1 MTQLIGVALGND
13 LDPISHA
20 QKVGADCVQIQVG
33 DPQGWGK
40 PSVAYT
46 AGAAALKADLKAA
59 GIKLYVHS
67 AYVINVAS
75 TNNRI
80 RIPSRKLLQST
91 VDFAHELGAA
101 GVVVHGGHV
110 TKEDD
115 PAQGFENWKKCVDQ
129 LDFKVPLLIEN
140 TAGGSNAMARTK
152 ENLVNLWAAVGESE
166 AGFCLDTCH
175 AWAGGWQMETL
186 VADVLAITKRV
197 DLIHAN
203 GSRDTAGSGRDRH
216 DNFESSLLDKE
227 LILKTVK
234 ESKADVVCETN
245 LDLVHKDIQYLRS
258 SL

>member
-1 MTQLIGVALGND
+1 MKQLIGVALGND

-33 DPQGWGK
+33 DPQGWAK
-40 PSVAYT
+40 PSVAYPG
-46 AGAAALKADLKAA
+46 GAAELKADAKKAKI
-59 GIKLYVHS
+59 GLYVHS

-91 VDFAHELGAA
+91 IDFANELGAL
-101 GVVVHGGHV
+101 GVVVHAGHV

-129 LDFKVPLLIEN
+129 VDFKVPLLIEN

-152 ENLVNLWAAVGESE
+152 ENLENLWSAVGHSE
-166 AGFCLDTCH
+166 VGFCLDTCH
-175 AWAGGWQMETL
+175 AWAGGWQMESL
-186 VADVLAITKRV
+186 VTNVLAITKRV
-197 DLIHAN
+197 DLVHAN
-203 GSRDTAGSGRDRH
+203 GSKDQPDSGRDRH
-216 DNFESSLLDKE
+216 DNFESSLLPKE
-227 LILKTVK
+227 LVMKAVK
-234 ESKADVVCETN
+234 DSGANTVCETN
-245 LDLVHKDIQYLRS
+245 LEFVDKDIEYLRS

>member
-40 PSVAYT
+40 PTVAYS
-46 AGAAALKADLKAA
+46 AGAEALKSDLKAA

-91 VDFAHELGAA
+91 IDFAFELGAE
-101 GVVVHGGHV
+101 GVVVHAGHV

-129 LDFKVPLLIEN
+129 VDFKVPLLIEN
-140 TAGGSNAMARTK
+140 TAGGSHAMARTK
-152 ENLVNLWAAVGESE
+152 ENLENLFNAVGHSE
-166 AGFCLDTCH
+166 VGFCLDTCH
-175 AWAGGWQMETL
+175 AWAGGWQMESL
-186 VADVLAITKRV
+186 ASDVLAITKRI
-197 DLIHAN
+197 DLVHAN
-203 GSRDTAGSGRDRH
+203 GSKDKADSGRDRH
-216 DNFESSLLDKE
+216 DNFETSLLPKE

-234 ESKADVVCETN
+234 ESKANSICETN
-245 LDLVHKDIQYLRS
+245 LDLVHQDVEYLRKN
-258 SL
+258 L